1 MTCVLARLRASH
13 MSLLRCTHRHSLHFI
28 SFMSLPYVSPNRCQ
42 LYYVERTDM
51 QSENWDRVNLTYP
64 PSDFMTAVARAADY
78 QRRFDPLRPRYDWRV
93 TMAS

>member
-1 MTCVLARLRASH
+1 
-13 MSLLRCTHRHSLHFI
+13 
-28 SFMSLPYVSPNRCQ
+28 MSLPIVTMDRCH

-51 QSENWDRVNLTYP
+51 QSELWDRVNLSYP

-78 QRRFDPLRPRYDWRV
+78 QRRFDPMRTRYDYRV